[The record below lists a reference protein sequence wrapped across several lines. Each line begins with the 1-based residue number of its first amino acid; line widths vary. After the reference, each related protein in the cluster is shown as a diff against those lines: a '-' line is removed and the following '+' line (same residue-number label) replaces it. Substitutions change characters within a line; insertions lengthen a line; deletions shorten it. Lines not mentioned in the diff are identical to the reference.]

1 MDRRGGSEFDLK
13 ILHGLMRGYAN
24 TYVLVLSV
32 FFLGIGVLA
41 KDANT
46 KAVNLPMLPWTGE
59 DLVSWLFYLG
69 GFGLLAVA
77 LNVTGL
83 FRYLLPLAAITWL
96 VVLFRGFFLNPY
108 NYGGEEPFYW
118 AVALV
123 AGAFGATLC
132 ALRELFS
139 RKKKA

>member
-1 MDRRGGSEFDLK
+1 MK
-13 ILHGLMRGYAN
+13 ILHLLMRGYAN
-24 TYVLVLSV
+24 IFVLALSA

-41 KDANT
+41 KDSAT

-69 GFGLLAVA
+69 GFGLLSVA

-83 FRYLLPLAAITWL
+83 FRYLLPVAALVWA
-96 VVLFRGFFLNPY
+96 VVLFRGFFLGGY
-108 NYGGEEPFYW
+108 NYGGDEPFYW

-123 AGAFGATLC
+123 VGSIGAFLC
-132 ALRELFS
+132 ALREALP
-139 RKKKA
+139 RKAAR

>member
-1 MDRRGGSEFDLK
+1 MK
-13 ILHGLMRGYAN
+13 ILHLLMRGYAN
-24 TYVLVLSV
+24 AFVLALSG

-41 KDANT
+41 KDAAT

-69 GFGLLAVA
+69 GFGILAVV

-83 FRYLLPLAAITWL
+83 FRYLLPVAALVWA
-96 VVLFRGFFLNPY
+96 VVLFRGFLLSGY

-123 AGAFGATLC
+123 AGAVGAVLC
-132 ALRELFS
+132 ALREVLP
-139 RKKKA
+139 RKAAR

>member
-1 MDRRGGSEFDLK
+1 
-13 ILHGLMRGYAN
+13 MRGYAN
-24 TYVLVLSV
+24 TYVLLLSV

-41 KDANT
+41 KDGNT
-46 KAVNLPMLPWTGE
+46 TAINLPMLPWSGA
-59 DLVSWLFYLG
+59 DLVSWMFYLG
-69 GFGLLAVA
+69 GFGLLAVL
-77 LNVTGL
+77 LNVTGV
-83 FRYLLPLAAITWL
+83 FRYLLPVAALTWL
-96 VVLFRGFFLNPY
+96 VVLFRGFFLGAY

-123 AGAFGATLC
+123 AGAVGALLC

>member
-1 MDRRGGSEFDLK
+1 LK

-24 TYVLVLSV
+24 TFVLALSV

-41 KDANT
+41 KDADT
-46 KAVNLPMLPWTGE
+46 KAVNLPMLPWSGD

-69 GFGLLAVA
+69 GFGLLAVV

-83 FRYLLPLAAITWL
+83 FRYLLPVAALTWL
-96 VVLFRGFFLNPY
+96 VILFKGFFWGAY
-108 NYGGEEPFYW
+108 SYGGEEPFYW

-123 AGAFGATLC
+123 AGAAGALLC
-132 ALRELFS
+132 SLRELLS
-139 RKKKA
+139 ARKKKA